1 MKAVFSI
8 SAGWKIT
15 TAETRDI
22 ALSQDSE
29 NFEDVATEPDGLE
42 VVDENDDDHADGVM
56 GDADG
61 DADGVIMSVAKGN
74 RNRSPIKSRWIFP
87 LIKEVISKAP
97 NLSNREMKNILS
109 DYIKVKFQSTS
120 LLQNAR
126 TFARTEIFGDPANN
140 VLFLNGLVEKMKEG
154 GHHVL
159 AVIKERSEVMKML
172 ERVVLSEEMTRKK
185 AAKKLMTKAEKISYV
200 TNWKAK
206 NRKMLIEGGVWPP
219 RGGDQVV
226 LNPLKFLSG
235 FCFCSIECTENGSPS
250 SDGISS

>member
-1 MKAVFSI
+1 M
-8 SAGWKIT
+8 
-15 TAETRDI
+15 
-22 ALSQDSE
+22 
-29 NFEDVATEPDGLE
+29 
-42 VVDENDDDHADGVM
+42 
-56 GDADG
+56 
-61 DADGVIMSVAKGN
+61 
-74 RNRSPIKSRWIFP
+74 
-87 LIKEVISKAP
+87 ISKAP

-140 VLFLNGLVEKMKEG
+140 VLFLNGLVEKMKGG

-172 ERVVLSEEMTRKK
+172 ERVVLSEEMTRTK

-200 TNWKAK
+200 KNWKAK

-219 RGGDQVV
+219 RGGDQVI
-226 LNPLKFLSG
+226 LYPLKFLSG
-235 FCFCSIECTENGSPS
+235 VFFAPS
-250 SDGISS
+250 NAQRVG